1 MPINYQGGGGGA
13 TPSGPSLTLIDTVT
27 VDEAKE
33 NIYLTF
39 PATKRVVLEITDLSQ
54 NNTSGNAVVA
64 WAVMNNNGYV
74 QNKAFNL
81 HQTTNSGGVVFGT
94 QYKCNCLVDMKVWDN
109 LVSVDIGGIFGTGND
124 FVIKTARKV
133 EDVGDTLSSV
143 YLYLPSQSIAPGAV
157 INIWAEQ

>member
-1 MPINYQGGGGGA
+1 
-13 TPSGPSLTLIDTVT
+13 
-27 VDEAKE
+27 
-33 NIYLTF
+33 
-39 PATKRVVLEITDLSQ
+39 
-54 NNTSGNAVVA
+54 
-64 WAVMNNNGYV
+64 
-74 QNKAFNL
+74 
-81 HQTTNSGGVVFGT
+81 
-94 QYKCNCLVDMKVWDN
+94 MKVWDN